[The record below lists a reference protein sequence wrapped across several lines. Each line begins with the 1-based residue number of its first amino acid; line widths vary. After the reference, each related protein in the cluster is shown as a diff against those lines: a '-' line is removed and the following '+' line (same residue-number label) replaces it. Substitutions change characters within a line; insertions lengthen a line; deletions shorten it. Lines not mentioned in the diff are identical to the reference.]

1 MKMLQTLLLL
11 ITPVLVSLAAAR
23 PNIVFLLV
31 DDVGWGDFGCY
42 GAEFHETPRIDQL
55 AREGMMFRN
64 GYSACTVCSPSRAA
78 ILTGCYPAR
87 LHLTDWIAGHKQP
100 YAKLAVPDWKIK
112 IDHERVLLPEALKE
126 GGYTTAFFGKWH
138 LMPEGQ
144 PDFDQH
150 YPTSHGFDTN
160 VGGREWGQPKG
171 PGKYFSP
178 FDMPN
183 LDDGKPGDFLTD
195 KLTDAAVD
203 FLEKRPKDQPFLLY
217 FAYYT
222 LHTPLMAPPEL
233 VVKYSDKAQTFE
245 NKKNEYINPARAGMV
260 EKLDQSVGRIMDKL
274 AALGIADNTVI
285 ILTGDNGGN
294 HELTSGGLKGFKG
307 FSHEGGTREPF
318 LVKWPG
324 KTKAGSIC
332 DEKVIGT
339 DFYPTILEMAG
350 LPLKPDQHRDGVSMV
365 PLLTGAS
372 EKLAREDL
380 FWHYPHYHRTKPYG
394 AIRSGDWKLIEFF
407 EDGALELYDLTTDPH
422 ETKNLAAEQPEK
434 AQQLLKKLVAW
445 REQVGAQMMTPNPNY
460 DPDHGE
466 GKKEPPRKGPQTKL
480 GKVTASSSER
490 GNWPENALDG
500 DEKTRW
506 AGDGDNLPQW
516 WQLEM
521 DQPRKLKGVEI
532 TWKNRTW
539 FSYQVEVSMD
549 GKEWKVVADQK
560 GSREERRQS
569 KHSFE
574 TEAKFLRITVDALGR
589 GWVSFT
595 ELVPLF
601 AD

>member
-1 MKMLQTLLLL
+1 M
-11 ITPVLVSLAAAR
+11 
-23 PNIVFLLV
+23 
-31 DDVGWGDFGCY
+31 
-42 GAEFHETPRIDQL
+42 
-55 AREGMMFRN
+55 
-64 GYSACTVCSPSRAA
+64 
-78 ILTGCYPAR
+78 
-87 LHLTDWIAGHKQP
+87 
-100 YAKLAVPDWKIK
+100 
-112 IDHERVLLPEALKE
+112 
-126 GGYTTAFFGKWH
+126 
-138 LMPEGQ
+138 
-144 PDFDQH
+144 
-150 YPTSHGFDTN
+150 
-160 VGGREWGQPKG
+160 
-171 PGKYFSP
+171 
-178 FDMPN
+178 
-183 LDDGKPGDFLTD
+183 
-195 KLTDAAVD
+195 
-203 FLEKRPKDQPFLLY
+203 
-217 FAYYT
+217 
-222 LHTPLMAPPEL
+222 
-233 VVKYSDKAQTFE
+233 
-245 NKKNEYINPARAGMV
+245 
-260 EKLDQSVGRIMDKL
+260 
-274 AALGIADNTVI
+274 
-285 ILTGDNGGN
+285 
-294 HELTSGGLKGFKG
+294 
-307 FSHEGGTREPF
+307 
-318 LVKWPG
+318 KWPG

-560 GSREERRQS
+560 GLREERRQS